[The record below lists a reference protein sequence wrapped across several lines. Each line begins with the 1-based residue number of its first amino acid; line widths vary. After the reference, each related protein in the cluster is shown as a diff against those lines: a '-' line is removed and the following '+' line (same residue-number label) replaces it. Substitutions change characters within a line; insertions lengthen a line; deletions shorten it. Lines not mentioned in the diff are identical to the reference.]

1 MKRSLFAILTI
12 GAIGL
17 SAQCLAGGPVD
28 DCPNCKPGLLHRCAG
43 FMPFHKCHGCGKM
56 CGPFHKCGLLHH
68 HRNGGDADMGYG
80 YGPPAAQV
88 TYPYYTVRGPRDFL
102 EPIFGTNPRGIGP

>member
-1 MKRSLFAILTI
+1 MKRFLFAILTI

-17 SAQCLAGGPVD
+17 SAQCLAQGPAG
-28 DCPNCKPGLLHRCAG
+28 DCQNCKPGLFHRSGG
-43 FMPFHKCHGCGKM
+43 FFPFHKCHGCGKM

-68 HRNGGDADMGYG
+68 HHGMGDNDLGYG
-80 YGPPAAQV
+80 AAGGPPMAQV

-102 EPIFGTNPRGIGP
+102 DPNPRGIGP